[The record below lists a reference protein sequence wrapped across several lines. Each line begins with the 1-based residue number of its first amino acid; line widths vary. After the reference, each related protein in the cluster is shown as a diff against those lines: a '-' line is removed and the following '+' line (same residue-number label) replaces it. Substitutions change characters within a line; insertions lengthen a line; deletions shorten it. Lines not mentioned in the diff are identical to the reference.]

1 MYKKIII
8 ITFFIFFWLV
18 DLWMI
23 YIDERAFLIFPRVLS
38 LSCLVMFYFFSV
50 KKINVN
56 FYILSFFILVTGA
69 LFSLNEYTLLGMLS
83 LIALRISWISLLL
96 SYKEK
101 IDHKFIGLIFTLS
114 ITIMGVVMY
123 SMYVN
128 TSFYFLSI
136 LTSIT
141 LLFLLAISFSKLISN
156 GSQFGNKEMFISI
169 MIFVFSD
176 ALSGAK
182 KIDGTS
188 TFFIMSSVLLYNIA
202 YCFLI
207 QALIKKDNKLLL

>member
-38 LSCLVMFYFFSV
+38 LSCLIIFYFFSV

-101 IDHKFIGLIFTLS
+101 NDHKFIGLIFTLS

-128 TSFYFLSI
+128 TSFFFLSI

-141 LLFLLAISFSKLISN
+141 LLFLLAISFSKLVSN

-182 KIDGTS
+182 KIDGTN
-188 TFFIMSSVLLYNIA
+188 TLFIMLSVFLYNIA
-202 YCFLI
+202 YYFLI